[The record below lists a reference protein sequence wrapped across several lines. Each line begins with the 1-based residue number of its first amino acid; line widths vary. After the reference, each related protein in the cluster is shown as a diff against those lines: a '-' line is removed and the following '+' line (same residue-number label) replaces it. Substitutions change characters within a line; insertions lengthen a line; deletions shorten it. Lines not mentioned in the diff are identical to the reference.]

1 MRRITR
7 NRGSDKRLRR
17 GAGLALWGLL
27 ALGMADGPARAGEA
41 AAQGGELR
49 ILHTNDTHAFLAG
62 LDDRGQA
69 CFTDAACRGGMSRIA
84 AAIDAARRE
93 RDNVLALDAGDQFQ
107 GTLFYAVEKW
117 PVLAE
122 FDRRMPYDA
131 MTLGNH
137 EFDEGCGGLRHFLD
151 AQPIPV
157 VAANLVPERGCPLF
171 GSRIRPFLVREV
183 EGEAVGIVGLA
194 NDRVTAQAQ
203 ACPHTTFRDAAQS
216 LRQAVAALEARGVRR
231 IVALSHLGL
240 PADRALARQV
250 DGVDIIVGGHT
261 HTYLGPGSTEGPY
274 PLVERSPS
282 GQPVLVVTAARAT
295 RYIGDL
301 FVTFDARGIPVQ
313 WRGGPRE
320 LLPEA
325 PRREDLS
332 ALTARHAAGLE
343 RYQAQK
349 VGRHAVIMPD
359 GMEACRSGECFSG
372 LLLADALL
380 DVARPQGAHM
390 ALVNAGSIRAA
401 IPPGEVSRGLL
412 LTAIPFGNA
421 VVLREYTGRQILRA
435 LEHGV
440 AGEGG
445 RGPALLQ
452 PAGLR
457 YAVDASRPAGSRIVA
472 AALLS
477 PDGKAVPLEEE
488 KRYRVALPA
497 YLARGGDGYAM
508 LREGSPLPL
517 KAMKDVEAV
526 EIHLAAHSPLERMCG
541 GRIRRATAEKQVEK

>member
-1 MRRITR
+1 MTTQRNGARARRP
-7 NRGSDKRLRR
+7 
-17 GAGLALWGLL
+17 ACLALCVLLGLWT
-27 ALGMADGPARAGEA
+27 AGGVTRAEETTARA
-41 AAQGGELR
+41 GELR

-93 RDNVLALDAGDQFQ
+93 KDNVLALDAGDQFQ

-117 PVLAE
+117 PVLAA
-122 FDRRMPYDA
+122 FDRLMPYDA

-137 EFDEGCGGLRHFLD
+137 EFDEGCGALRQFLD

-157 VAANLVPERGCPLF
+157 VAANLAPEQGCPLF
-171 GSRIRPFLVREV
+171 GSRILPFLIRQVQ
-183 EGEAVGIVGLA
+183 GEAVGIVGLA

-203 ACPHTTFRDAAQS
+203 ACPHTIFRDAAQS
-216 LRQAVAALEARGVRR
+216 LRQAVAELEARGVRR

-250 DGVDIIVGGHT
+250 DGVDVIVGGHT
-261 HTYLGPGSTEGPY
+261 HTYLGPDSAVGPY

-282 GQPVLVVTAARAT
+282 GRPVLVVTAALAT

-301 FVTFDARGIPVQ
+301 SVTFDALGVPVR

-325 PRREDLS
+325 PRREDIS
-332 ALTARHAAGLE
+332 ALTAEHAARLE
-343 RYQAQK
+343 RYRERK
-349 VGRHAVIMPD
+349 VGRHTVEMPD
-359 GMEACRSGECFSG
+359 GLEVCRAGECFGG

-380 DVARPQGAHM
+380 DVARPQGADM

-401 IPPGEVSRGLL
+401 IPPGEVNGGQLL
-412 LTAIPFGNA
+412 AAIPFGNA
-421 VVLREYTGRQILRA
+421 VVLREYTGDQILLA

-457 YAVDASRPAGSRIVA
+457 YVVDASRPSGSRILAADMVA
-472 AALLS
+472 S
-477 PDGKAVPLEEE
+477 DGKVTPLEAD
-488 KRYRVALPA
+488 RLYRVALPA

-508 LREGSPLPL
+508 LRDGRPLSL
-517 KAMKDVEAV
+517 KALTDVEAV
-526 EIHLAAHSPLERMCG
+526 ETYLATHSPLTRMDR
-541 GRIRRATAEKQVEK
+541 GRIRRAAKPLTPAVRP

>member
-1 MRRITR
+1 MMLRS
-7 NRGSDKRLRR
+7 GKRKAGGGVRR
-17 GAGLALWGLL
+17 GAGLALWALL
-27 ALGMADGPARAGEA
+27 ALGMANGPARAGDM
-41 AAQGGELR
+41 AAQSGELR

-62 LDDRGQA
+62 LDERGQA
-69 CFTDAACRGGMSRIA
+69 CLTDAACRGGMSRIA

-93 RDNVLALDAGDQFQ
+93 GDNVLALDAGDQFQ

-122 FDRRMPYDA
+122 FDRHLPYDA

-137 EFDEGCGGLRHFLD
+137 EFDEGCGALRQFLD
-151 AQPIPV
+151 AHPLPV
-157 VAANLVPERGCPLF
+157 VAANLAPERDCPLF
-171 GSRIRPFLVREV
+171 GSRIRPFLVRQV
-183 EGEAVGIVGLA
+183 RGEAVGIVGLA

-216 LRQAVAALEARGVRR
+216 LRQAVAALEAQGVRR

-261 HTYLGPGSTEGPY
+261 HTYLGPGSAEGPY

-301 FVTFDARGIPVQ
+301 SVTFDARGIPVR

-343 RYQAQK
+343 RYRAQK
-349 VGRHAVIMPD
+349 VGRHTVDMPD
-359 GMEACRSGECFSG
+359 GMEACRAGECFSG

-380 DVARPQGAHM
+380 DAARPQGAHM
-390 ALVNAGSIRAA
+390 ALVNAGGIRAA
-401 IPPGEVSRGLL
+401 IPPGEVDRGML

-421 VVLREYTGRQILRA
+421 VAVREYTGRQILLA

-457 YAVDASRPAGSRIVA
+457 YTVDTSRPSGSRIVA
-472 AALLS
+472 ADLS
-477 PDGKAVPLEEE
+477 APDGTAVPLEAER
-488 KRYRVALPA
+488 RYRVALPA

-508 LREGSPLPL
+508 LRDGRPLPL
-517 KAMKDVEAV
+517 EPLTDVEAV
-526 EIHLAAHSPLERMCG
+526 AAFLAAHSPLTRMCG
-541 GRIRRATAEKQVEK
+541 ERIRWAAGR